1 MLGILRYYMLIA
13 YLCNLVCT
21 CVNIQDALA
30 TAGQED
36 AEELVGKVTSLS
48 TKSQTNSFAIT
59 VLNEVSNS
67 QIIIVFISNSF
78 VIELHSYVRTPQ

>member
-1 MLGILRYYMLIA
+1 MLGILRYYILLLVL
-13 YLCNLVCT
+13 YDLVCT
-21 CVNIQDALA
+21 HVNIQDALA

-59 VLNEVSNS
+59 VLSEVSNA
-67 QIIIVFISNSF
+67 
-78 VIELHSYVRTPQ
+78 